1 RSRRRRLAQIAQE
14 LHGEVFRKQR
24 EMAAILLGAAHEE
37 FHLSRKFIER
47 PDRAK
52 QILKCRDSYARP
64 LDSIRIHG
72 GGFVSLLKAD
82 AYGVFRVE
90 PFEQRRITARV
101 NVLKIFGNDV
111 KHDQTIG
118 KLEAERRVFP
128 LS

>member
-52 QILKCRDSYARP
+52 QILKCRDSYARRQLVIARP

-101 NVLKIFGNDV
+101 NV
-111 KHDQTIG
+111 
-118 KLEAERRVFP
+118 
-128 LS
+128 